1 MAVIGIS
8 VGASFVLSILLGPVL
23 AGLIG
28 VRGLFVVAV
37 GLAFVAIALVLFAV
51 PIVDVRKTPAP
62 QSLRLLFADRALLAL
77 DAGVFL
83 LHLLLTTLFVA
94 LPFVLRDALGLDE
107 GSHWRVYLGALV
119 LSLAGTVPM
128 ILAAE
133 RDPTGRRGWR
143 LASALVAG
151 GLALLLVRPG
161 LWSVVAG
168 LALFFA
174 GFNVLEARL
183 PAEISRRSD
192 ASRRGASLSVFA
204 TAQLL
209 GAFAGGACGG
219 LLLGAG
225 GPRGVFGAGTVV
237 ALAGVLLAAAA
248 TRRVAPVPAGG

>member
-1 MAVIGIS
+1 MTPRTVLVAPDSFKGSLTS
-8 VGASFVLSILLGPVL
+8 VEVARALGNGWLRARPSDTVLLSPL
-23 AGLIG
+23 ADGGEGTL
-28 VRGLFVVAV
+28 VAV
-37 GLAFVAIALVLFAV
+37 EAAGGWEWQEVAATDPIDRPVRARWLRSSDGRRAVVELAEASGLS
-51 PIVDVRKTPAP
+51 R
-62 QSLRLLFADRALLAL
+62 
-77 DAGVFL
+77 
-83 LHLLLTTLFVA
+83 LTT
-94 LPFVLRDALGLDE
+94 
-107 GSHWRVYLGALV
+107 
-119 LSLAGTVPM
+119 
-128 ILAAE
+128 AE

-209 GAFAGGACGG
+209 GAFAGGACGV